1 MSDTDPTAPWYEF
14 ISYCRCCE
22 SLGSSYSFTIVY
34 ALSTISKRDRFSMIK
49 KFIKWFITPSQKHI
63 VEDVDLYA
71 KIVELENR
79 ISTLEAEN
87 VE

>member
-1 MSDTDPTAPWYEF
+1 
-14 ISYCRCCE
+14 
-22 SLGSSYSFTIVY
+22 
-34 ALSTISKRDRFSMIK
+34 MIK

-87 VE
+87 VENSNCFYELSNSIDAVDARIDILTLESWNKKDV